1 MLQCDRAFIDQLY
14 RPAQKKYLKMVFL
27 PFKNTKNILNGQA
40 ENENKMFGV
49 LPYLF

>member
-1 MLQCDRAFIDQLY
+1 VTAQLSINY
-14 RPAQKKYLKMVFL
+14 TVRRKKKILKNGIL

-49 LPYLF
+49 LTYLF